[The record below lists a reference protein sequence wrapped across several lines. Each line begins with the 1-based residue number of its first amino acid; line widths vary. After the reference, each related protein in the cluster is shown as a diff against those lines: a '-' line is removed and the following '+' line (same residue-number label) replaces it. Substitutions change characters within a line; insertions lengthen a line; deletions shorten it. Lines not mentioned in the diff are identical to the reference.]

1 LPSQPIRLPC
11 QLRKIVLWQ
20 KNDHHDVHNNVI
32 LLFCWENAI
41 QSFALESSLILS
53 TKLGPHGRHP
63 RHPRH
68 PRHKD
73 SRSCGTQVINSVIFK
88 TFHAIPSSSQTP
100 STWEF
105 SPLLLAACSWKK
117 TWQKLEHWLE
127 NRHVVVAFFVACYLV

>member
-1 LPSQPIRLPC
+1 MFETTN
-11 QLRKIVLWQ
+11 QLRFSDKARCLKKKKRHLRSAFRCEFLHRQFLLAKPAVKAAVPASENSSLA
-20 KNDHHDVHNNVI
+20 KNDHHDVHKNVI

-53 TKLGPHGRHP
+53 TKLGSRHPHG

-100 STWEF
+100 ST
-105 SPLLLAACSWKK
+105 
-117 TWQKLEHWLE
+117 
-127 NRHVVVAFFVACYLV
+127 